1 MRPALEV
8 VMLNDGDFADV
19 ILLYKQETSSFFG
32 SSLRVTADVTEQN
45 SALQNAQYFV
55 LFGWYY

>member
-1 MRPALEV
+1 
-8 VMLNDGDFADV
+8 MLNDGDFADV